1 MSQKISI
8 TLDKNAIEF
17 IDSQTKNRSQ
27 FINSLILRA
36 QKEKRLKELERAYIE
51 QANDKD
57 EATEILLWDCT
68 AGDGLSDDD

>member
-8 TLDKNAIEF
+8 TLDKSAIEF

-27 FINSLILRA
+27 FINSLILQA
-36 QKEKRLKELERAYIE
+36 QKEERLKELERAYIE
-51 QANDKD
+51 QAKDKD
-57 EATEILLWDCT
+57 EVTEISLWDCT